1 MKWRRNKMKKIVTS
15 MISGVLLVFIFLST
29 AGADNVKP
37 VPVKKSDKC
46 PVCGMF
52 VAGYKTWVAEVVF
65 RDGTYAAFDGPKDM
79 FKYYL
84 NLPKFDRSKKQ
95 SDIAGVFVTEYYSA
109 KLMEAQGLFFVK
121 GSDVFG
127 PMGAELIPVASMEK
141 AQTFMKD
148 HGGKKILR
156 FSEVTMEALK

>member
-1 MKWRRNKMKKIVTS
+1 MKKIITVMLS
-15 MISGVLLVFIFLST
+15 AMLLAFTFLS
-29 AGADNVKP
+29 AAHADNVKP
-37 VPVKKSDKC
+37 VPVKKNDKC

-52 VAGYKTWVAEVVF
+52 VAGYKAWVAEVIF
-65 RDGTYAAFDGPKDM
+65 RNGSYAVFDGPKDM

-84 NLPKFDRSKKQ
+84 NLSKYERSKKQ

-109 KLMEAQGLFFVK
+109 KLMEAQDLFFVT

-127 PMGAELIPVASMEK
+127 PMGTELIPVASMEK
-141 AQTFMKD
+141 AKTFMKD

-156 FSEVTMEALK
+156 FSDVTLEALK